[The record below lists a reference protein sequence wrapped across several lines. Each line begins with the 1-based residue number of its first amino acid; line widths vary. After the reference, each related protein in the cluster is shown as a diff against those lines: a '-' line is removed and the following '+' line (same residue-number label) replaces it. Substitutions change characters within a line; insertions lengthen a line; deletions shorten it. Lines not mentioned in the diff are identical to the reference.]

1 MGTVKSNWEVF
12 VRQLQRHMGN
22 AVKSQ
27 ALGDRDGAQER
38 ICPYEMFPVMQGVG
52 IKAPCPPGSSVNC
65 GIQSHSGKELWSE
78 EDTGFLFTPSVQF
91 SRLCPAFETPWTAAH
106 QASLSI
112 TNTQRPLNLM
122 SIELVM
128 SFNHLI
134 LCCPLLLLPP
144 IFPSIRVFSK

>member
-1 MGTVKSNWEVF
+1 MGTVRSNWEVF

-38 ICPYEMFPVMQGVG
+38 ICPYKMFPVMRGVG

-65 GIQSHSGKELWSE
+65 GIQSHSGKELWRE
-78 EDTGFLFTPSVQF
+78 VDTGLFFTTLAQF
-91 SRLCPAFETPWTAAH
+91 SRLCPAFETPWTEAR
-106 QASLSI
+106 QACLSI
-112 TNTQRPLNLM
+112 TNSRRSLKLM

-128 SFNHLI
+128 PFNHLI
-134 LCCPLLLLPP
+134 LRCPLLLPLT
-144 IFPSIRVFSK
+144 IFSSIRVFSN